1 MNEHQVKNLA
11 EQFRVGEDIAALEK
25 SMREAN
31 QEARKQL
38 AKLNKRLEELKCEYR
53 AEMIQQDLF

>member
-1 MNEHQVKNLA
+1 MNEHQVKNLV

-53 AEMIQQDLF
+53 AEMIQLDLF

>member
-38 AKLNKRLEELKCEYR
+38 AKLNKRLAELKCEYR
-53 AEMIQQDLF
+53 AEMIQSDLF